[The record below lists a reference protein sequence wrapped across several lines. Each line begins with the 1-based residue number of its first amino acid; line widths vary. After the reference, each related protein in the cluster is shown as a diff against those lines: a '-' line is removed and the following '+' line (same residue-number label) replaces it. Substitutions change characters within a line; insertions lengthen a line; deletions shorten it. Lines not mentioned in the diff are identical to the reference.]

1 MQPPPGSPPQWSP
14 DGQWWWDG
22 TRWRPRNEQVP
33 PPAPAYPMPPQP
45 YDYPG
50 GYPMPGPAP
59 MFQMPPPVVVQPS
72 PGLRIVLIVSLCLA
86 AVLTALATLAAI
98 FGTVS
103 DSSSG
108 ISISG
113 DIVFLVIALA
123 MFVITALALVG
134 SVIRASWSRW
144 VAIVAGIVM
153 TLTCIGALVGIPIL
167 VTAARA
173 PHLTRKPA

>member
-1 MQPPPGSPPQWSP
+1 MQPPPSSPPQWSP

-22 TRWRPRNEQVP
+22 TRWRPRIETAP

-45 YDYPG
+45 YYPA
-50 GYPMPGPAP
+50 GYAMPGPAP
-59 MFQMPPPVVVQPS
+59 NFPMPPPVVIKPS
-72 PGLRIVLIVSLCLA
+72 PGLRIVLIISLSLA
-86 AVLTALATLAAI
+86 ALMAGFLLFVAI

-113 DIVFLVIALA
+113 DIVFLVI
-123 MFVITALALVG
+123 TLALFVVTVVALIG
-134 SVIRASWSRW
+134 SVIRARWSRW
-144 VAIVAGIVM
+144 VAIGAGIAL
-153 TLTCIGALVGIPIL
+153 TLTCAGALVGIPIL

-173 PHLTRKPA
+173 PDLTRKPA

>member
-1 MQPPPGSPPQWSP
+1 
-14 DGQWWWDG
+14 
-22 TRWRPRNEQVP
+22 
-33 PPAPAYPMPPQP
+33 
-45 YDYPG
+45 
-50 GYPMPGPAP
+50 

-86 AVLTALATLAAI
+86 AVLTALATLVAI

-123 MFVITALALVG
+123 MFVVTVLALVG

-144 VAIVAGIVM
+144 VAIVAGIVL